1 MSSIKDV
8 AKKAGVSISAVS
20 KVFNGYTD
28 IGEKTKE
35 KVMNAAKE
43 LNYFPNIVAKNLSQ
57 KQTKTIALILSNF
70 NEANGTDGVI
80 FKTMS
85 GIFNACVNNEY
96 ELLIFTATQSQQ
108 QEKSYYQLCKERK
121 VAGVIISGLKT
132 TDRYF
137 KEIVESEIYSVVIDA
152 ETVGKNTSSISID
165 NVQAAKDGVNYLIKK
180 GHRKI
185 GFINGRRN
193 AVVSIQREEG
203 YAQALREANIE
214 INADLVC
221 EGDFAEAKA
230 YLLAEQYLK
239 RNRDVTAV
247 FCASD
252 LMAIGFMRRCQ
263 ELGMNV
269 PDEISILGF
278 DDIDLSKYVTPTL
291 STVRQDFYSMGY
303 EATKLLI
310 HNIKTGQFGEHINLP
325 QKIIDRN
332 SVKDL

>member
-8 AKKAGVSISAVS
+8 AKKAGVSVSAVS

-28 IGEKTKE
+28 VSEKTKE
-35 KVMNAAKE
+35 KVMATAKE

-70 NEANGTDGVI
+70 DEGCGPDGII
-80 FKTMS
+80 FKILS
-85 GIFNACVNNEY
+85 GILNACVDNEY
-96 ELLIFTATQSQQ
+96 ELLIFTTTQSQQ
-108 QEKSYYQLCKERK
+108 QKKSYYQLCTERK
-121 VAGVIISGLKT
+121 VAGVIIFGLKT

-137 KEIVESEIYSVVIDA
+137 KEIVESRIHSVVIDA
-152 ETVGKNTSSISID
+152 DTVGKNTSSISID
-165 NVQAAKDGVNYLIKK
+165 NVQAAKDGVNYLMKK

-185 GFINGRRN
+185 GFINGHRN
-193 AVVSIQREEG
+193 AVVSMQREEG
-203 YAQALREANIE
+203 YAYALREANIE

-221 EGDFAEAKA
+221 EGDFEEDKA
-230 YLLAEQYLK
+230 YLLAEEYLK
-239 RNRDVTAV
+239 KNKDVTAV

-263 ELGMNV
+263 ELGINV
-269 PDEISILGF
+269 PEQISILGF

-291 STVRQDFYSMGY
+291 STVRQEFYSMGY

-310 HNIKTGQFGEHINLP
+310 HSIKTGQFGEHKNLS
-325 QKIIDRN
+325 QKIVDRN

>member
-8 AKKAGVSISAVS
+8 AQKAGVSISAVS

-70 NEANGTDGVI
+70 NESNGTDGVI
-80 FKTMS
+80 FKIMS
-85 GIFNACVNNEY
+85 GIFNSCVDNEY

-121 VAGVIISGLKT
+121 VGGVIIAGLKT

-137 KEIVESEIYSVVIDA
+137 KEIVESEVHSVIIDA

-185 GFINGRRN
+185 GFINGKRN

-214 INADLVC
+214 INVDLVC
-221 EGDFAEAKA
+221 EGDFTEAKG
-230 YLLAEQYLK
+230 YLLAEEYLK
-239 RNRDVTAV
+239 NNKGVTAV

-263 ELGMNV
+263 ELGINV

-278 DDIDLSKYVTPTL
+278 DDIDLAKYVTPTL
-291 STVRQDFYSMGY
+291 STVKQDFYKMGN
-303 EATKLLI
+303 EAAKLLI
-310 HNIKTGQFGEHINLP
+310 HGMEKGQFGKHINLS

-332 SVKDL
+332 SVRDL